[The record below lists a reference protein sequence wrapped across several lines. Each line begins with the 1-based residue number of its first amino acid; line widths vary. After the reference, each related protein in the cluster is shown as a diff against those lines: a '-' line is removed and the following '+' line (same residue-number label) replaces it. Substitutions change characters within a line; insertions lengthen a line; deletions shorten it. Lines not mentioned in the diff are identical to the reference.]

1 MISVEDKQT
10 FQLIVRELSDYSTK
24 QVRTVLSLLDD
35 GNTVPFIARYR
46 KDQTGA
52 LDEVQIR
59 EIQQRSE
66 YIQNLQDRKETVLS
80 AIEEQGELTDE
91 LAAEIREATQ
101 LQEVEDLY
109 RPYKKKRQTLAT
121 KAKEAGL
128 EPLADWLLGFPD
140 ASETEIEA
148 VASDYLNAEHDVE
161 TVADALAG
169 AHEIIAEQVAD
180 NPEYRKRLRD
190 YTIYNAQITSTVN
203 NEEIDEKN
211 VFQQYYEY
219 AEDYRKMAPHRT
231 LALNR
236 GESEE
241 VLTVKLEVGDERAHR
256 YLYKQILPSLDSS
269 SPVISIVKEA
279 IKDAY
284 KRFIA
289 PSIERELRSTLTE
302 KAETHA
308 IQIFG
313 ENLKNLLM
321 QAPLKQKT
329 ILGLDPAYRSGCKLA
344 VIDSTGKVLAIKVI
358 YPHTS
363 GETKRNQSKEALKQL
378 ITEHAVDVIAIGNG
392 TASRES
398 EQFVAEVVSEMPEK
412 TAFIIV
418 NEAGASVYSA
428 SDEARREF
436 PDLAVEE
443 RSAISI
449 ARRLQDPL
457 AELVKIDPKSIGVGQ
472 YQHDVSQKE
481 LEGQLDFVVETAV
494 NQVGVNLNTASG
506 ALLEHVSGLTKTAAN
521 NIVAYRESEG
531 QFTTRDQIKQ
541 VKRLGPKSYQQAVG
555 FLRIPDAP
563 EPFDQTGIHPESYT
577 EAEKI
582 LAHVKQDKS
591 AIGSDELKH
600 LLEQLPDVQTAEQ
613 LEIGLETYRD
623 IVAALIA
630 PGRDARD
637 DMPAPILSTDV
648 LKMDDLRE
656 GMQLQGTVRNV
667 VDFGAFVDIGVKEDG
682 LVHISELSD
691 QFVEHPKD
699 IVQVGDI
706 VTVWIKS
713 IDLDRSRIGLTMV
726 PKD

>member
-1 MISVEDKQT
+1 MEDKQT

-140 ASETEIEA
+140 ASEAEIEA
-148 VASDYLNAEHDVE
+148 VASDYLNSEYDVE

-190 YTIYNAQITSTVN
+190 YTIYNAQITSTVK

-219 AEDYRKMAPHRT
+219 AEDYRKIAPHRT

-256 YLYKQILPSLDSS
+256 YLYKQILPSLASS
-269 SPVISIVKEA
+269 SPIISIVKEA

-563 EPFDQTGIHPESYT
+563 EPFDQTGIHPESYA

-648 LKMDDLRE
+648 LKVDDLRE

-699 IVQVGDI
+699 VVQVGDI

-726 PKD
+726 HKD

>member
-1 MISVEDKQT
+1 MEDKQT

-140 ASETEIEA
+140 ASEAEIEA
-148 VASDYLNAEHDVE
+148 VASDYLNSEYDVK

-190 YTIYNAQITSTVN
+190 YTIYNAQITSTVK

-219 AEDYRKMAPHRT
+219 AEDYRKIAPHRT

-600 LLEQLPDVQTAEQ
+600 LLEQLPDIQTAEQ

-699 IVQVGDI
+699 VVQVGDI

-726 PKD
+726 QKD

>member
-1 MISVEDKQT
+1 MEDKQT

-140 ASETEIEA
+140 ASEAEIEA
-148 VASDYLNAEHDVE
+148 VASDYLNSEYDVK

-190 YTIYNAQITSTVN
+190 YTIYNAQITSTVK

-219 AEDYRKMAPHRT
+219 AEDYRKIAPHRT

-256 YLYKQILPSLDSS
+256 YLYKQILPSLASS

-289 PSIERELRSTLTE
+289 PSIERELRSILTE

-713 IDLDRSRIGLTMV
+713 IDLDRSRIGLTMIQ
-726 PKD
+726 KD

>member
-1 MISVEDKQT
+1 MEDKQT

-140 ASETEIEA
+140 ASEEEIEA

-190 YTIYNAQITSTVN
+190 YTIYNAQITSTVK

-219 AEDYRKMAPHRT
+219 AEDYRKIAPHRT

-494 NQVGVNLNTASG
+494 NQVGINLNTASG

-563 EPFDQTGIHPESYT
+563 EPFDQTGIHPESYA

-582 LAHVKQDKS
+582 LAYVKQDKS

-600 LLEQLPDVQTAEQ
+600 LLEQLPDIQTAEQ

-699 IVQVGDI
+699 VVQVGDI

-713 IDLDRSRIGLTMV
+713 IDLDRSRIGLTMIQ
-726 PKD
+726 KD

>member
-1 MISVEDKQT
+1 MVNVEDKQT

-140 ASETEIEA
+140 ASEAEIEA
-148 VASDYLNAEHDVE
+148 VASDYLNSEYDVE

-190 YTIYNAQITSTVN
+190 YTIYNAQITSTVK

-219 AEDYRKMAPHRT
+219 AEDYRKIAPHRT

-481 LEGQLDFVVETAV
+481 LEGQLDFVVEMAV

-563 EPFDQTGIHPESYT
+563 EPFDQTGIHPESYAD
-577 EAEKI
+577 AEKI

-600 LLEQLPDVQTAEQ
+600 LLEQLSDVQTAEQ

-623 IVAALIA
+623 IVSALIA

-726 PKD
+726 QKD

>member
-1 MISVEDKQT
+1 MEDKQT

-140 ASETEIEA
+140 ASEAEIEA
-148 VASDYLNAEHDVE
+148 IASDYLNSEHDVE

-190 YTIYNAQITSTVN
+190 YTIYNAQITSTVK

-219 AEDYRKMAPHRT
+219 AEDYRKIAPHRT

-363 GETKRNQSKEALKQL
+363 GKTKRNQSKEALKQL

-457 AELVKIDPKSIGVGQ
+457 AELVKIDPKSIGIGQ

-582 LAHVKQDKS
+582 LAYVKQDKS

-600 LLEQLPDVQTAEQ
+600 LLEQLPDIQTAEQ

-726 PKD
+726 QKD